1 MKMLGEVFTFLGGAS
16 FIILLIK
23 IYLDYKKKDVLQKKQ
38 YELEKELSNI
48 KTKQDSV
55 LFMTNK
61 QYEKEFELFVELLE
75 LLGDFILDFNA
86 VAPKIEKVVRNE
98 KEEKEE
104 FSDRLEKVRISRNR
118 LVKFITK
125 YGALM
130 PENVDDI
137 ISNIIETNDQRNS
150 YVDQHFVLRLIDMND
165 DNYKYIF
172 ETSLDEVHGRY
183 DDVKKEIKVYL
194 GNLKVINN

>member
-61 QYEKEFELFVELLE
+61 QYEKKFELFVELLE

-98 KEEKEE
+98 KEEREE

-130 PENVDDI
+130 PKNVDDI
-137 ISNIIETNDQRNS
+137 ISSIIETND
-150 YVDQHFVLRLIDMND
+150 
-165 DNYKYIF
+165 
-172 ETSLDEVHGRY
+172 
-183 DDVKKEIKVYL
+183 
-194 GNLKVINN
+194 

>member
-98 KEEKEE
+98 KEEREE

-130 PENVDDI
+130 PKNVDDI
-137 ISNIIETNDQRNS
+137 ISSIIETNDQRNF
-150 YVDQHFVLRLIDMND
+150 YVDKHFVLRLIDMND

-172 ETSLDEVHGRY
+172 ETSLDEVHDRY
-183 DDVKKEIKVYL
+183 DDVKEEIKVYL